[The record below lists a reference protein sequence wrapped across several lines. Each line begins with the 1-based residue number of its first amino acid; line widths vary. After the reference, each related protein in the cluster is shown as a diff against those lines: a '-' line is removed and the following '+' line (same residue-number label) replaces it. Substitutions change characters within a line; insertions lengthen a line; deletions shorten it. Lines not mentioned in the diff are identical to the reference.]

1 MAIKINKVNLPPRAE
16 LEQLLNDLGL
26 SAGDI
31 ARPFLRP
38 IEVTRLTDIPP
49 GTLADWRRLSRQH
62 PKLAAAGKWPPFI
75 EEGRTILYPAVPFL
89 RWLRDRMHGRA
100 VPPSAAALS
109 TAAGPYGPEVELDP
123 DRAAAAV
130 ALLEAFNPECA
141 KVLED
146 EGKGGAGGE
155 SKGD

>member
-1 MAIKINKVNLPPRAE
+1 M
-16 LEQLLNDLGL
+16 EQLLNELGL

-38 IEVTRLTDIPP
+38 IEIHRLTDIPL

-75 EEGRTILYPAVPFL
+75 EEGRTILYPAAPFL

-100 VPPSAAALS
+100 VAPGVAALV
-109 TAAGPYGPEVELDP
+109 TAAGLYGAEVEIDP
-123 DRAAAAV
+123 DRAAAAA
-130 ALLEAFNPECA
+130 ALLEACNAECA
-141 KVLED
+141 RSLED

-155 SKGD
+155 SRGD